1 MEYIASISVVVIIAA
16 IILTGLIK
24 KQEVF
29 MLFTAGALEGL

>member
-29 MLFTAGALEGL
+29 MLLLPVHWRD